1 MSKSKLTLYIDIDE
15 VIAKFLDKLCSEYNY
30 KYNKNIKISDIKT
43 WSLNTY
49 MDGDKAFEIINNP
62 GFFGSLEPIEGA
74 IETIEKLVNSDK
86 YEVFIISSPSNEYSV
101 YEKYKWIQQN
111 LPFFDIRN
119 LILVGNKGELL
130 SRMGNDGILF
140 DDCPEYIEK
149 FNGMSVVMD
158 RAYNKELIVGVDC
171 DYRVSGWD
179 EFYGIVKGLKG
190 LKGLEILEGINK

>member
-1 MSKSKLTLYIDIDE
+1 MSKIKLTLYIDMDE
-15 VIAKFLDKLCSEYNY
+15 IICKFLEELCSEYNY

-49 MDGDKAFEIINNP
+49 MDGDKAFEIINSP

-74 IETIEKLVNSDK
+74 IETIEKLINDDK

-111 LPFFDIRN
+111 LPFFDIKN

-130 SRMGNDGILF
+130 SRINGGLLF
-140 DDCPEYIEK
+140 DDCPEYIRK
-149 FNGMSVVMD
+149 FNGVKVVMD
-158 RAYNKELIVGVDC
+158 RAYNRELVVGMDC
-171 DYRVSGWD
+171 DYRVSNWD
-179 EFYGIVKGLKG
+179 EFYGVVKIYK
-190 LKGLEILEGINK
+190 ERRN

>member
-1 MSKSKLTLYIDIDE
+1 MSKVKLPLYIDIDE
-15 VIAKFLDKLCSEYNY
+15 VICKFLEELCSEYNY
-30 KYNKNIKISDIKT
+30 KYNKRIKISDIKT

-49 MDGDKAFEIINNP
+49 MDSDKAFEIINSP

-74 IETIEKLVNSDK
+74 IETIEKLINDDK

-130 SRMGNDGILF
+130 SRINGEGGILF
-140 DDCPEYIEK
+140 DDCPEYIRK
-149 FNGMSVVMD
+149 FNGVKVVMD
-158 RAYNKELIVGVDC
+158 RAYNRDLVIGIDC
-171 DYRVSGWD
+171 DYRVSNWD
-179 EFYGIVKGLKG
+179 EFYGVVKIYK
-190 LKGLEILEGINK
+190 ERRN

>member
-1 MSKSKLTLYIDIDE
+1 MSKVKLPLYIDIDE
-15 VIAKFLDKLCSEYNY
+15 VICKFLEELCSEYNY
-30 KYNKNIKISDIKT
+30 KYNKRIKISDIKT

-49 MDGDKAFEIINNP
+49 MDGDKAFEIINSP

-74 IETIEKLVNSDK
+74 IQTIEKLINNDK

-130 SRMGNDGILF
+130 SRINGEGGILF
-140 DDCPEYIEK
+140 DDCPEYIRK
-149 FNGMSVVMD
+149 FNGVKVVMD
-158 RAYNKELIVGVDC
+158 RAYNRDLVIGIDC
-171 DYRVSGWD
+171 DYRVSNWD
-179 EFYGIVKGLKG
+179 EFYGVVKIYK
-190 LKGLEILEGINK
+190 ERRN